1 MKNARTPRRTAPN
14 WFIPQ
19 LLFIAFIAA
28 IAGCGYHFAAEGSGL
43 PPQAK
48 TIYVEKFTNRSPY
61 TGLDDQFIRYMK
73 DEIAQHKRLE
83 LVDDP
88 GQADLLLSGQLYYVS
103 DVSTIAVATNA
114 VSEPIEYT
122 QTLDANAQ
130 LTDQHTK
137 QVIWRSTGLFAND
150 TYATVANAVVT
161 TSPEFLQQNLRAQDV
176 ANLPD
181 IQLAKTQSDF
191 SQKQNLEGLAQT
203 VYVSMSEGF

>member
-1 MKNARTPRRTAPN
+1 MKNVRTPRRTAPDL
-14 WFIPQ
+14 FIPQ
-19 LLFIAFIAA
+19 LVFIVLIAA
-28 IAGCGYHFAAEGSGL
+28 MAGCGYHFAAEGSGL

-48 TIYVEKFTNRSPY
+48 TIYVEKFTNRSRY
-61 TGLDDQFIRYMK
+61 NGMDDQFIRCMK

-88 GQADLLLSGQLYYVS
+88 GQADLVLSGELYYVS
-103 DVSTIAVATNA
+103 TIAAATNA

-130 LTDQHTK
+130 LTDKHTK
-137 QVIWRSTGLFAND
+137 QVIWRSTGLSATN

-161 TSPEFLQQNLRAQDV
+161 TSPQFLQQNLRAQDI
-176 ANLPD
+176 ANFPD
-181 IQLAKTQSDF
+181 LQLAKTQLDF
-191 SQKQNLEGLAQT
+191 SQQQNLESLAQS